1 MDEPLTPDED
11 VVYQEFT
18 RLDVE
23 PNQIPPIYIPVF
35 WNGWPRHA
43 TCPSR
48 VPVQRYKG

>member
-23 PNQIPPIYIPVF
+23 PNQIPPDLYAVSYHDMS
-35 WNGWPRHA
+35 N
-43 TCPSR
+43 
-48 VPVQRYKG
+48 VPA